1 MRRATTAAPVMR
13 LLAGTF
19 AMAWRAHRSAL
30 AGRLLVTAAGGLA
43 PVAAALLLRL
53 VLDDLASG
61 HARIGTLLPLVI
73 AIGVVGGL
81 NAVLFSVG
89 NYLTA
94 QAGRAIQRRAVA
106 ELFTAVTR
114 LAGLRRLEDPDFQQR
129 LQVAQQAG
137 SSGPGQ
143 AFSAGLACAES
154 ALTLGGFLITLIVLS
169 PALAGVVLLAA
180 IPAVFAELGMAR
192 ERVALMSGISHG
204 ERRQHFYASLLS
216 DRAAAKEIRLFGLG
230 WFFRARMLAELRG
243 VQRASERVDR
253 RQLAV
258 YAGLAALSALVA
270 AGGTWWA
277 VRAATRGQLTIG
289 DLTLLLA
296 ALAAVAS
303 TLTSIITSAAVTYQ
317 SLLMF
322 ASFREV
328 VTEEPDLPLPPH
340 PVPAG
345 PLRRGIELRDVWF
358 RYGPDQ
364 PWILRGVSLLIP
376 RGQALALVGH
386 NGAGK
391 STLVKLLCRFYDP
404 DRGQILWDGTD
415 LRELDLGQLRDRVSV
430 VFQDYMSYELS
441 AADNIAVGDLARA
454 QQRPALVAA
463 ARRAGIHQAL
473 ETLPKGY
480 DTLLT
485 RSYYDLSD
493 ADDPQAGVLLSGGQW
508 QRLALAR
515 AFLRADRDLAVLDEP
530 SAGLDAEAEHQLHGS
545 LRADRRGRTTLLISH
560 RLNTVRDAD
569 QIVVLSDGVV
579 AEQGGHDV
587 LMAQRGIYA
596 RLFSLQARGYTG
608 GPAAGRAQPAVLS
621 GSGHD

>member
-1 MRRATTAAPVMR
+1 MS

-53 VLDDLASG
+53 VLDDLARG
-61 HARIGTLLPLVI
+61 HARIGALLPLVI
-73 AIGVVGGL
+73 AMGVVGGL
-81 NAVLFSVG
+81 AAVLFSVG

-94 QAGRAIQRRAVA
+94 QAGRAIQRRAIA

-114 LAGLRRLEDPDFQQR
+114 LTGLRRLEDPDFQQR

-169 PALAGVVLLAA
+169 PVLAGVVLLAA

-192 ERVALMSGISHG
+192 ERVALMNGISHG

-243 VQRASERVDR
+243 VQRANERVDR

-289 DLTLLLA
+289 DLTLLIA

-328 VTEEPDLPLPPH
+328 VTQEPDLPLPPH
-340 PVPAG
+340 PVQAG

-404 DRGQILWDGTD
+404 DRGAILWDGTD

-441 AADNIAVGDLARA
+441 AADNIAVGDLA

-463 ARRAGIHQAL
+463 ARRAGIHQVL

-530 SAGLDAEAEHQLHGS
+530 SAGLDAEAEHQLQGS

-587 LMAQRGIYA
+587 LMARGGIYA
-596 RLFSLQARGYTG
+596 RLFSLQAQGYTG
-608 GPAAGRAQPAVLS
+608 GSAAVVAPSAILS

>member
-1 MRRATTAAPVMR
+1 VSRYALSAAARPVSWRR
-13 LLAGTF
+13 
-19 AMAWRAHRSAL
+19 
-30 AGRLLVTAAGGLA
+30 LVTRTTQAA
-43 PVAAALLLRL
+43 
-53 VLDDLASG
+53 
-61 HARIGTLLPLVI
+61 
-73 AIGVVGGL
+73 
-81 NAVLFSVG
+81 
-89 NYLTA
+89 
-94 QAGRAIQRRAVA
+94 RAN
-106 ELFTAVTR
+106 
-114 LAGLRRLEDPDFQQR
+114 
-129 LQVAQQAG
+129 
-137 SSGPGQ
+137 
-143 AFSAGLACAES
+143 
-154 ALTLGGFLITLIVLS
+154 
-169 PALAGVVLLAA
+169 
-180 IPAVFAELGMAR
+180 
-192 ERVALMSGISHG
+192 
-204 ERRQHFYASLLS
+204 
-216 DRAAAKEIRLFGLG
+216 
-230 WFFRARMLAELRG
+230 
-243 VQRASERVDR
+243 ERVDR

-289 DLTLLLA
+289 DLTMLIA

-328 VTEEPDLPLPPH
+328 VTQEPDLPLPPH
-340 PVPAG
+340 PVQAG

-404 DRGQILWDGTD
+404 DRGAILWDGTD

-441 AADNIAVGDLARA
+441 AADNIAVGDLA

-463 ARRAGIHQAL
+463 ARRAGIHQVL

-530 SAGLDAEAEHQLHGS
+530 SAGLDAEAEHQLQGS

-587 LMAQRGIYA
+587 LMARGGIYA
-596 RLFSLQARGYTG
+596 RLFSLQAQGYTG
-608 GPAAGRAQPAVLS
+608 GPAAGVAPSAILS